1 MGPLYVILPNKSE
14 KFGEVSGLPTDRYQ
28 FHFQDNQFMNKHDKR
43 VNLVELMNGP
53 MKELKPLFKKEFQK
67 NLSKFRGDS
76 RELQIEYPRD
86 AVSEYVAIYGWDDLF
101 KNLDRDITSI
111 DFTNNSKE
119 DLNLKFPKELGQL
132 QNLQTF
138 FVENAISEV
147 PEELKNIKSLEFIS
161 FPNNKKLSKLPEW
174 LADLPNLTALSAK
187 GTDPNLE
194 IPERLKQRLTP
205 WGGPVWFVH
214 ND

>member
-1 MGPLYVILPNKSE
+1 
-14 KFGEVSGLPTDRYQ
+14 
-28 FHFQDNQFMNKHDKR
+28 
-43 VNLVELMNGP
+43 
-53 MKELKPLFKKEFQK
+53 
-67 NLSKFRGDS
+67 
-76 RELQIEYPRD
+76 
-86 AVSEYVAIYGWDDLF
+86 VAIYGWDDLF

-119 DLNLKFPKELGQL
+119 DLNLKFPKELSEL

>member
-1 MGPLYVILPNKSE
+1 
-14 KFGEVSGLPTDRYQ
+14 
-28 FHFQDNQFMNKHDKR
+28 
-43 VNLVELMNGP
+43 
-53 MKELKPLFKKEFQK
+53 
-67 NLSKFRGDS
+67 
-76 RELQIEYPRD
+76 
-86 AVSEYVAIYGWDDLF
+86 
-101 KNLDRDITSI
+101 
-111 DFTNNSKE
+111 
-119 DLNLKFPKELGQL
+119 LKFPKELGQL